1 MAVGVDGELTHLKIF
16 AGIEMLGLDVI
27 DRMCS

>member
-16 AGIEMLGLDVI
+16 AGIEMLGLDVLAL
-27 DRMCS
+27 M